1 MGGGVRVEA
10 GAGGTGRAG
19 AHGVGP
25 VSGLAS
31 WAKARGIGPW
41 QQDAKAAL
49 AVCWV
54 LGLNSGWVGVWI
66 TGWTEPTGLVWVRVR
81 DG

>member
-1 MGGGVRVEA
+1 MHVEA
-10 GAGGTGRAG
+10 GVGGTGQAG
-19 AHGVGP
+19 VRGVGP

-41 QQDAKAAL
+41 QQVTKAAL

-54 LGLNSGWVGVWI
+54 LGLNSG
-66 TGWTEPTGLVWVRVR
+66 
-81 DG
+81 